1 MDPLTLTDTADV
13 LVDVDIDRLGLSA
26 SEAFVDA
33 LTDGV
38 KSRTAEKDRLYE
50 DLNYQL
56 QRRILHAFAFI
67 NNNNNIKFLIS

>member
-1 MDPLTLTDTADV
+1 MDPLTLTDTADA
-13 LVDVDIDRLGLSA
+13 LVDIDRLGLSA
-26 SEAFVDA
+26 SES

-56 QRRILHAFAFI
+56 QRRILHALAFI
-67 NNNNNIKFLIS
+67 SNNNIKFLIS